1 MSRVEVMRDR
11 MPNMS
16 EWLRVKAG
24 LKARRY
30 AVVWCSDQSMISAAR
45 RLSAREAS
53 CVLSYFN
60 RSSP

>member
-1 MSRVEVMRDR
+1 MAEGQGGPAFDFTQAKEGPPLRDTR
-11 MPNMS
+11 FVPT
-16 EWLRVKAG
+16 
-24 LKARRY
+24 
-30 AVVWCSDQSMISAAR
+30 QSMISAAR

>member
-24 LKARRY
+24 LKARLY
-30 AVVWCSDQSMISAAR
+30 AIRGSF
-45 RLSAREAS
+45 RLSR
-53 CVLSYFN
+53 
-60 RSSP
+60 